1 MNENNNNNDLEEK
14 LSSIELTRTSK
25 GINIK
30 VKIYH
35 ENPDTAMEKAREIF
49 DKLRRIYDED

>member
-1 MNENNNNNDLEEK
+1 MNNNDNDIEEK

-30 VKIYH
+30 VKIYN
-35 ENPDTAMEKAREIF
+35 ENPDTAAEKAQELF
-49 DKLRRIYDED
+49 DKLREIYED